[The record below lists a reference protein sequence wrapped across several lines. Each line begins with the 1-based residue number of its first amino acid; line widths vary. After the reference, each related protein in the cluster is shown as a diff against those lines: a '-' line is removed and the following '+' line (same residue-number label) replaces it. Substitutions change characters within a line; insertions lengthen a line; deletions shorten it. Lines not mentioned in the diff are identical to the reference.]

1 MNTSEITL
9 HPQASDL
16 LFKHY
21 RVIARIFRN
30 VLGQIEID
38 YMAIA
43 LLTPKDELLFFS
55 SKPGIEWRMIE
66 HNLWLS
72 DARFQYDFFK
82 QEQAQVWDQRPAD
95 FCIGL
100 SIPSIYDEYR
110 VIYIFASKSNDEATQ
125 TKIHNNIA
133 MLIRMGR
140 FCLKNILHELPFLS
154 PKTNSIQQKPQLKL
168 IINNK
173 VPYENAT

>member
-43 LLTPKDELLFFS
+43 LLTLKNELLFFS
-55 SKPGIEWRMIE
+55 SRPGIEWGMIE

-82 QEQAQVWDQRPAD
+82 QEQVQSWEHCPPE
-95 FCIGL
+95 FCVAL
-100 SIPSIYDEYR
+100 SIPSVVDEFR
-110 VIYIFASKSNDEATQ
+110 VVYTFASTSNDEATQ

-154 PKTNSIQQKPQLKL
+154 PKTASIQQKPQLKL

-173 VPYENAT
+173 VPYENVT

>member
-1 MNTSEITL
+1 
-9 HPQASDL
+9 
-16 LFKHY
+16 
-21 RVIARIFRN
+21 
-30 VLGQIEID
+30 
-38 YMAIA
+38 
-43 LLTPKDELLFFS
+43 
-55 SKPGIEWRMIE
+55 MIE

-82 QEQAQVWDQRPAD
+82 QEQAQMWDQRPPD

-110 VIYIFASKSNDEATQ
+110 VIYTFASKSNDEATQ
-125 TKIHNNIA
+125 IKIHNNIT

-154 PKTNSIQQKPQLKL
+154 PKTNSIQQKPKLKL

>member
-38 YMAIA
+38 YMAIV
-43 LLTPKDELLFFS
+43 LLTLKNELLFFS
-55 SKPGIEWRMIE
+55 SRPGIEWSMIE

-72 DARFQYDFFK
+72 DVRFQYDFFR
-82 QEQAQVWDQRPAD
+82 QEQAQSWEQCPPE
-95 FCIGL
+95 FCVAL
-100 SIPSIYDEYR
+100 SIPSVVDEFR
-110 VIYIFASKSNDEATQ
+110 VVYTFASKSNDEATQ
-125 TKIHNNIA
+125 TKIPGMSHLNLN
-133 MLIRMGR
+133 
-140 FCLKNILHELPFLS
+140 
-154 PKTNSIQQKPQLKL
+154 
-168 IINNK
+168 
-173 VPYENAT
+173 